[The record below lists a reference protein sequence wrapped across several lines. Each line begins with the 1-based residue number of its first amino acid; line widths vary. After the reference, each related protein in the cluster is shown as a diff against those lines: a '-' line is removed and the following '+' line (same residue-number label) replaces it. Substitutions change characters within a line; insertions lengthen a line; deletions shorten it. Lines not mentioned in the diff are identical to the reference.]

1 MVGYPLLA
9 IAELENA
16 EGADY
21 QWYKEESE
29 GVWVPLASDG
39 MSSRLYTPTE
49 QDVGCKLKI
58 TCSPYRESDSL
69 R

>member
-1 MVGYPLLA
+1 MVVLCRLVMVGYPLLA

-39 MSSRLYTPTE
+39 MSSRLYTPT
-49 QDVGCKLKI
+49 
-58 TCSPYRESDSL
+58 
-69 R
+69 